1 MKKLI
6 LVGGGGH
13 CKSCIDVIEQTGEYE
28 IAGVLD
34 IPEKIGQKVLGY
46 EITGSDEDIEKYAKR
61 DVYFLITLGQIES
74 ADLRKKLFETIKKSG
89 GKFATVI
96 SPRAYVSKYSKIGEG
111 TIVMHD
117 ALVNA
122 GAEIGKNC
130 ILNTKC
136 LVEHDCVVE
145 DNVHIAVGAVLSGGV
160 KVSAESFIG
169 TNSTVVQYKEI
180 APKSFVKAG
189 MLYK

>member
-89 GKFATVI
+89 GKFATII
-96 SPRAYVSKYSKIGEG
+96 SPKAYVSKHSKIGIG
-111 TIVMHD
+111 TIVMHN

-122 GAEIGKNC
+122 GAEIGENC

-136 LVEHDCVVE
+136 LVEHDCVVG
-145 DNVHIAVGAVLSGGV
+145 DNTHIAVGAVLSGGV
-160 KVSAESFIG
+160 KIGVESFIG
-169 TNSTVVQYKEI
+169 ANSTVVQYKEI
-180 APKSFVKAG
+180 VPKSFIKAG
-189 MLYK
+189 ALVK

>member
-1 MKKLI
+1 MNKLI

-13 CKSCIDVIEQTGEYE
+13 CKSCIDVVEQACEYE
-28 IAGVLD
+28 ITGVLD
-34 IPEKIGQKVLGY
+34 VPEKVGQKILGY
-46 EITGSDEDIEKYAKR
+46 EIIGSDDDIEKYAKQ
-61 DVYFLITLGQIES
+61 DVYFLISVGQIES
-74 ADLRKKLFETIKKSG
+74 ADLRKKLFEKVIKAG
-89 GKFATVI
+89 GKLATVI

-169 TNSTVVQYKEI
+169 ANSTVVQYKEI
-180 APKSFVKAG
+180 APISFIKAG
-189 MLYK
+189 TLFK